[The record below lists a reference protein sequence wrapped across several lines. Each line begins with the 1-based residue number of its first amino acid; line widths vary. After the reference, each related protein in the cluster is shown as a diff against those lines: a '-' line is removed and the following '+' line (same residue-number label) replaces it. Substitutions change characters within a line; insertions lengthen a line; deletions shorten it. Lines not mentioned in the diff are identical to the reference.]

1 MKNELHT
8 NSEIK
13 QINIDNIDYKILN
26 PGGNKTAIV
35 IGNEYSKEEKK
46 QINDSI
52 LNENS
57 DVEQVGFI
65 DTKENKLEMAG
76 GEFCVN
82 ATRCAIW
89 QYLEGKQGEIE
100 LVVSG
105 CKNKIKGGITKEKI
119 VYVDMQIDKKITDLI
134 DIEGIFNLVKLDG
147 ILLAVVNEKDSK
159 EFIRSLREDE
169 NKAKKELKEIMSK
182 FDTEEKALGI
192 ILLEK
197 EETET
202 KINPII
208 WVKEIDTLYYE
219 TACGSGSLATAIYK
233 KYSEG
238 IENMGVVQPSG
249 YTINVNLYIQNDYIE
264 KATILGKVIQE
275 K

>member
-13 QINIDNIDYKILN
+13 KINIDNIDYKILN

-57 DVEQVGFI
+57 DIEQVGFI

-119 VYVDMQIDKKITDLI
+119 VYVDMQIDKKITNLI

-159 EFIRSLREDE
+159 EFIRSLKEDE
-169 NKAKKELKEIMSK
+169 NKSKKELKEIMSK

-249 YTINVNLYIQNDYIE
+249 YTINVNLYMQNDYIE

>member
-13 QINIDNIDYKILN
+13 KINIDNIDYKILN

-52 LNENS
+52 LNEIS

-159 EFIRSLREDE
+159 EFIRSLKEDE
-169 NKAKKELKEIMSK
+169 NKSKKELKEIMSK

-249 YTINVNLYIQNDYIE
+249 YTINVNLYMQNDYIE

>member
-13 QINIDNIDYKILN
+13 KINIDNIDYKILN

-159 EFIRSLREDE
+159 EFIRSLKEDE
-169 NKAKKELKEIMSK
+169 NKSKKELKEIMSK

-249 YTINVNLYIQNDYIE
+249 YTINVNLYMQNDYIE